1 MRINQFF
8 EDILRAKVK
17 NPRWSW
23 GAINPRSNRVFLRL
37 WEDAIKKDGGD
48 TVMIYSKRPAA
59 EQSHG
64 HRERHKH
71 VEAIKNG
78 AQGFGVVCRV
88 LDPNDKPRTI
98 ATFEKDALVL
108 LGALSENE
116 RGIYARIVKWI
127 PLGDLNRKP
136 RGPINAR

>member
-23 GAINPRSNRVFLRL
+23 GAIDPRSKRVFLRL
-37 WEDAIKKDGGD
+37 WEDNIKRDGGD
-48 TVMIYSKRPAA
+48 EVMVCSKRPAA
-59 EQSHG
+59 GESHG
-64 HRERHKH
+64 HRERRKH

-78 AQGFGVVCRV
+78 AQGFGVVCRA
-88 LDPNDKPRTI
+88 LDPNDRPRTI
-98 ATFEKDALVL
+98 ASFEKDALVL

-116 RGIYARIVKWI
+116 RGIYVKIGKWI
-127 PLGDLNRKP
+127 PVADLTRKP
-136 RGPINAR
+136 R